1 MKNYLIFIAGLGIMA
16 SAGACRA
23 EALLLDKNADTCQ
36 VFEALNGPDNVPEEC
51 RKAHQAQPL
60 TRGISV
66 KKEAPAPTA
75 RFDRAMLP
83 DISFDYGSD
92 ELSSGAR
99 QELDKVAAVMAAP
112 QSVDQRYRVEGN
124 TDRKG
129 SAAYN
134 RQLSLARAESV
145 KEYLMEK
152 GVSGQQLSVVGNG
165 FNNLLDPAHPYDG
178 INRRVEFLNQSV
190 KTK

>member
-1 MKNYLIFIAGLGIMA
+1 MKIYLLFVAGLGIMA
-16 SAGACRA
+16 AAGGSRA
-23 EALLLDKNADTCQ
+23 DALLLDKNADTCQ
-36 VFEALNGPDNVPEEC
+36 VFEALNGPENVPEQC
-51 RKAHQAQPL
+51 RKPRSL

-66 KKEAPAPTA
+66 KKAEPAAP

-92 ELSSGAR
+92 ELSPAAR
-99 QELDKVAAVMAAP
+99 QELDKVAAVMSAP

-129 SAAYN
+129 SDAYN
-134 RQLSLARAESV
+134 RQLSRARAESV
-145 KEYLMEK
+145 KQYLIEK

-165 FNNLLDPAHPYDG
+165 FHNLLDPLHPFDG